1 MIFNLKEAEFLSELT
16 KPLVSMVDKLEE
28 VSREVDNLKDLINNR
43 VSEIMKEVKKFEKE
57 MKDD

>member
-43 VSEIMKEVKKFEKE
+43 VNEIMEKVKEFEE
-57 MKDD
+57 VMEND

>member
-43 VSEIMKEVKKFEKE
+43 VSEIMKEVKKFERE

>member
-43 VSEIMKEVKKFEKE
+43 VNEIMKEIKKFEE
-57 MKDD
+57 ECQND

>member
-1 MIFNLKEAEFLSELT
+1 MIFNLKEAKFLSELT
-16 KPLVSMVDKLEE
+16 KPLVNMADRLEE
-28 VSREVDNLKDLINNR
+28 VSREVDSLKDLINNR